1 MKPFKA
7 PLEDIL
13 FSLRVAGA
21 EEISDY
27 DADFAREI
35 GQHFAAFAE
44 GEIAP
49 LDEVG
54 DVQGCRLEDGR
65 VKMPD
70 GFAASYQAY
79 CAQGWPALTVPEAY
93 GGQGMGALMLAVTSE
108 IFSGANHS
116 LQMVTGLVPGAVRVL
131 KRFGTEE
138 QRAKIMPQLAT

>member
-54 DVQGCRLEDGR
+54 DVQGCRLEGR
-65 VKMPD
+65 
-70 GFAASYQAY
+70 ARENA
-79 CAQGWPALTVPEAY
+79 
-93 GGQGMGALMLAVTSE
+93 
-108 IFSGANHS
+108 
-116 LQMVTGLVPGAVRVL
+116 
-131 KRFGTEE
+131 
-138 QRAKIMPQLAT
+138 